1 MATYWEEEEKKRDK
15 MDYRNAGYSAAEKK
29 AMAKR
34 AAAKKIAA
42 RKVADNAKNKAQI
55 KADMKAGRIPRPL
68 TK

>member
-34 AAAKKIAA
+34 AAAKKMAEM
-42 RKVADNAKNKAQI
+42 KKKTFKPTMKNGKYV
-55 KADMKAGRIPRPL
+55 IPASP